1 MKLAFALVLALAA
14 CGGKSSDS
22 TTTPSPT
29 PGEVAADD
37 MVDPTLPSWAPRSCK
52 AYHTAVVKAYD
63 CTEIEQG
70 TRDEIKT
77 KYEAAN
83 TSWHDLQDAQQSTID
98 QINILCTDS
107 AKYVSSQA
115 AGKCGA
121 PMAAM

>member
-1 MKLAFALVLALAA
+1 MKLSLALVLALAA

-22 TTTPSPT
+22 KTTPSPT

-63 CTEIEQG
+63 CTEIAQA
-70 TRDEIKT
+70 TRDDIKT

-98 QINILCTDS
+98 QINILCTDDV
-107 AKYVSSQA
+107 KYVTSQA
-115 AGKCGA
+115 EGKCGGVVA
-121 PMAAM
+121 TP

>member
-22 TTTPSPT
+22 KTTPT
-29 PGEVAADD
+29 PGEAAADD
-37 MVDPTLPSWAPRSCK
+37 MIDPTLPSWAPRSCK

-63 CTEIEQG
+63 CTEIAQA
-70 TRDEIKT
+70 TRDDIKA

-98 QINILCTDS
+98 QINILCTDDV
-107 AKYVSSQA
+107 KYVTSQA
-115 AGKCGA
+115 EGKCV
-121 PMAAM
+121 AAQ